1 MGWQDET
8 QLQDMDAGDRLHL
21 TCRACDYAWYVEV
34 GDWVAHREY
43 RYFYVDEITTLTH
56 CPQFGC
62 KSRALRIAR
71 PFPGETEAFV
81 GGMP

>member
-1 MGWQDET
+1 MGWQADL
-8 QLQDMDAGDRLHL
+8 QLQDMDPCERLHL
-21 TCRACDYAWYVEV
+21 TCRTCRYQWYHVI
-34 GDWVAHREY
+34 GDWAAHRRHKY
-43 RYFYVDEITTLTH
+43 LYVDEITTLTH

-62 KSRALRIAR
+62 GSRNFRIAR